1 MVQSVIYGNLNTV
14 TEKATDISLNVK
26 LVLVIIAITIIVFG
40 VFPQPMIDLTKTSVE
55 ALFVKK

>member
-1 MVQSVIYGNLNTV
+1 LNTV

>member
-14 TEKATDISLNVK
+14 TEKATDISFNVK

-40 VFPQPMIDLTKTSVE
+40 VYPQPMIDLTKSSVE